1 MALDA
6 FIFCNCFETKRLK
19 EKPPVDIDLFVS
31 EYGSIEWNSIDL
43 QTDLILDQ
51 WVAFRACEHQNGV
64 LLHHYLGNIA
74 LIALLRSELKIE
86 SHKFPILLEKVLF
99 CGTHCGDFLPFAD
112 VELLKTEVSQLS
124 KHISLTNEDQHFVNE
139 FQKKMEELIAASISV
154 QKPISF

>member
-6 FIFCNCFETKRLK
+6 FVFCNCFETKRLK

-31 EYGSIEWNSIDL
+31 EYGSIEWNFIDL

-51 WVAFRACEHQNGV
+51 WIAHSACENQNSV

-74 LIALLRSELKIE
+74 LIALLRSELAIE
-86 SHKFPILLEKVLF
+86 SHKFPVLLEKVLYS
-99 CGTHCGDFLPFAD
+99 GTHCGDFLPFAD
-112 VELLKTEVSQLS
+112 VELLKIEVSQLS
-124 KHISLTNEDQHFVNE
+124 NHISLTKVDQHFVNE
-139 FQKKMEELIAASISV
+139 FQKKMEELIAASLLV